1 MLGRDR
7 AQGDLTEYI
16 DPARKKRR
24 IMDFIGLLGAV
35 VACAAAISWL
45 AGVVLPLFMDSELGR
60 EARRKGVIR

>member
-1 MLGRDR
+1 
-7 AQGDLTEYI
+7 
-16 DPARKKRR
+16 
-24 IMDFIGLLGAV
+24 MDFIGLLGAV